1 MTSTE
6 LFEPK
11 TFNIPEFRL
20 QNGQLMRD
28 VTIAYRTLGTL
39 APDRDNV
46 VLITHGYTS
55 GPQMMDPG
63 AAVGEGSW
71 NALVGPGKA
80 VDTNRY
86 FAVAANML
94 GSSYGSTNAASFDP
108 VSRRR
113 YGPRF
118 PDITVSD
125 IIASQRLL
133 LAHHGIDKLVAI
145 VGPSYGGY
153 QAFQWAVDYPDT
165 VKGIAPIVTSPSVP
179 RERSEGRVARLRA
192 ALSQNPNWNG
202 GDYYDTGGV
211 VDTLIEIR
219 IGILKTYGTEARLRE
234 TLSDPAAIEAAIRDE
249 ATKWAKDFDA
259 NSLIILAKAL
269 RTFDVTA
276 QFDRIRA
283 KVLYVI
289 SRTDELFPPELEQ
302 AVMPA
307 LKQAGVDANYYLLD
321 SEYGHSASGRD
332 AHKWAPRLRAFMESL
347 Q

>member
-1 MTSTE
+1 
-6 LFEPK
+6 
-11 TFNIPEFRL
+11 
-20 QNGQLMRD
+20 
-28 VTIAYRTLGTL
+28 
-39 APDRDNV
+39 
-46 VLITHGYTS
+46 
-55 GPQMMDPG
+55 MDPG

-108 VSRRR
+108 KTGRR

-125 IIASQRLL
+125 IIATQRQLL
-133 LAHHGIDKLVAI
+133 EHLGIDNLVAI

-165 VKGIAPIVTSPSVP
+165 VKGIAPIVSSPSVP

-192 ALSQNPNWNG
+192 TLSQNPNWND
-202 GDYYDTGGV
+202 GDYYDSGGV
-211 VDTLIEIR
+211 LETLIEIR
-219 IGILKTYGTEARLRE
+219 IGILKSYGTEARLRE
-234 TLSDPAAIEAAIRDE
+234 TLSDPTAIEAAIRDE
-249 ATKWAKDFDA
+249 ATKWAKGFDA

-276 QFDRIRA
+276 QFSKIKA
-283 KVLYVI
+283 KVLYVL
-289 SRTDELFPPELEQ
+289 SRTDELFPPELEPV
-302 AVMPA
+302 VMPA
-307 LKQAGVDANYYLLD
+307 LKAAGVDAAYFLLD
-321 SEYGHSASGRD
+321 SDYGHSASGRD
-332 AHKWAPRLRAFMESL
+332 AHKWAARLRAFMESL
-347 Q
+347 G